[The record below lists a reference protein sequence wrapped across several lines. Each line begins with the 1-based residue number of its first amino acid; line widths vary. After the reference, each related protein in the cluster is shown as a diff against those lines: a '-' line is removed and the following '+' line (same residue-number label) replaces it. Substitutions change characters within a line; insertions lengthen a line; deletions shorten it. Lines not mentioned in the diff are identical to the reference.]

1 MTESTV
7 RVELPAL
14 LKVQLESI
22 RDTGYY
28 ESESQFVAE
37 AIRTLLAARKDLRIA
52 VACKLYEHGAI
63 SLGKAAELSGL
74 DIEAMKTV
82 LHERGIPRTDFES
95 LVEIEDMAEEAL
107 HVAGR
112 A

>member
-1 MTESTV
+1 M
-7 RVELPAL
+7 PAL

-22 RDTGYY
+22 GDTDYY

-37 AIRTLLAARKDLRIA
+37 AIHTLLAARKDLRIA
-52 VACKLYEHGAI
+52 VTCKLYEHGAI

-74 DIEAMKTV
+74 GIETMKTV
-82 LHERGIPRTDFES
+82 LHERDIPRTDFES
-95 LVEIEDMAEEAL
+95 LAEIADVAEEAL
-107 HVAGR
+107 HVAER